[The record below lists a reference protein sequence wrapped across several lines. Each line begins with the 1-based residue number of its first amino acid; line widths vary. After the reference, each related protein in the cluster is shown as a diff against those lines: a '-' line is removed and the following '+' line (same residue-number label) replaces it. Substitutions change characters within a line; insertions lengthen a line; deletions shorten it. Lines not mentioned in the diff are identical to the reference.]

1 MAADRPNFLF
11 IITDQQRADHL
22 GCYGNSI
29 LKTPNIDRLADHG
42 LAFDRFY
49 VASPTCMPNR
59 ATMLTGRMPSAHGVL
74 TNGKPL
80 PLDSTTFLHLLQAA
94 GYRTPLMGKAHF
106 QNFTDGP
113 VQPQTFPPRGEGM
126 PPPPAFSEAVQHP
139 LDGREYANERMTE
152 WAAHNDYA
160 VETPYY
166 GFDEVKLAILHG
178 DRVQGDYSSWLAAQ
192 HPDPNSLRGP
202 DNALENSGMVA
213 PQAYR
218 TRMPE
223 ELYPTRWITDITLD
237 CLEQCA
243 ANPDQPFFIQC
254 GYTDP
259 HHPFTPPGKYWDMYD
274 PADIPAPASLGA
286 DHNDPPPFLER
297 LRKNFEEGTA
307 IRNYVHPSVCNERE
321 AREMIALTYG
331 MISMVDDGVGRI
343 LAKLEALGLADN
355 TIVIFTSDHGDMMG
369 DHGAM
374 LKHGFQNEGVI
385 RVPFIWADSD
395 EPNGR
400 RTDLLSGA
408 LDFASSILHRA
419 GLQPYQGIQGHDVVT
434 AARAGRELPRHG
446 LVIEADELPENTRVE
461 PFFRVRGFVTG
472 RWRMTLWLEDEF
484 GELYDRENDP
494 LELHNLWNDAS
505 AKADK
510 ARIMEMMLWEQ
521 NALSDLSPRPIFMG

>member
-29 LKTPNIDRLADHG
+29 LKTPNIDRLADRG

-113 VQPQTFPPRGEGM
+113 VQPQTFPPRGEGV
-126 PPPPAFSEAVQHP
+126 PPPAFSEAVQHP

-202 DNALENSGMVA
+202 
-213 PQAYR
+213 R
-218 TRMPE
+218 
-223 ELYPTRWITDITLD
+223 
-237 CLEQCA
+237 QCA
-243 ANPDQPFFIQC
+243 GKFRHGGAAGLPDADARGTLPDALDHRHYPRLPRTMRRQSRSAVFHPMRLHRSPSSLHAAGKIL
-254 GYTDP
+254 GYVRS
-259 HHPFTPPGKYWDMYD
+259 GGY
-274 PADIPAPASLGA
+274 
-286 DHNDPPPFLER
+286 
-297 LRKNFEEGTA
+297 
-307 IRNYVHPSVCNERE
+307 
-321 AREMIALTYG
+321 
-331 MISMVDDGVGRI
+331 
-343 LAKLEALGLADN
+343 
-355 TIVIFTSDHGDMMG
+355 
-369 DHGAM
+369 
-374 LKHGFQNEGVI
+374 
-385 RVPFIWADSD
+385 
-395 EPNGR
+395 
-400 RTDLLSGA
+400 SGA
-408 LDFASSILHRA
+408 RL
-419 GLQPYQGIQGHDVVT
+419 
-434 AARAGRELPRHG
+434 ARR
-446 LVIEADELPENTRVE
+446 
-461 PFFRVRGFVTG
+461 
-472 RWRMTLWLEDEF
+472 
-484 GELYDRENDP
+484 
-494 LELHNLWNDAS
+494 
-505 AKADK
+505 
-510 ARIMEMMLWEQ
+510 
-521 NALSDLSPRPIFMG
+521 RP